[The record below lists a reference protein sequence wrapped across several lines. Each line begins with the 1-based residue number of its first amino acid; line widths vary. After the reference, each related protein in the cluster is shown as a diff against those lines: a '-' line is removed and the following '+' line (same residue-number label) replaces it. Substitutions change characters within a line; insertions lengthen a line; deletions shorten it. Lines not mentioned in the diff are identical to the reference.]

1 MVTLD
6 DVRKSVMA
14 KIASFKDVN
23 TPIYG
28 EGVPQKFKEPCF
40 FIQVV
45 RTSHTQQLDYRYNRR
60 HLFDIHYF
68 PKPGNNIN
76 EQILAMAERLYEE
89 LEYIEV
95 NGKLTR
101 GVEMHHEAIDN
112 VLHFFVNYNFT
123 VKKQVEELLAM
134 ENLYQKGVLKVDRKE
149 ENQK

>member
-1 MVTLD
+1 MVTID
-6 DVRKSVMA
+6 DVRKGVIA
-14 KIASFKDVN
+14 KIASFKEAN

-28 EGVPQKFKEPCF
+28 EGIPQNFKEPCF

-101 GVEMHHEAIDN
+101 SVDMYHESVDK
-112 VLHFFVNYNFT
+112 VLHFFLAYNFT
-123 VKKQVEELLAM
+123 VKKQALQVPSM
-134 ENLYQKGVLKVDRKE
+134 ENLYQKGELKVGRKE
-149 ENQK
+149 SAE